1 MTQPP
6 KVRRRD
12 RRAVVTSA
20 NILDAAERL
29 FTERGF
35 HAVTMDA
42 IAEAADRA
50 VGSIYHHFKN
60 KERLYLALVERAL
73 DVNAEAMAAAYG
85 GGRTPIEEL
94 RAASDAYF
102 RFHLGNPGYFRMI
115 ALRTLDVPPGDVA
128 SEAERRIADKVE
140 RLVGDIADTLRRA
153 DAAGQLHC
161 ADPHR
166 TSVFL
171 WGAWN
176 GVLSLRLR
184 PDRLQLDE
192 AELRRV
198 LETGRDIIE
207 QGLGPNKVLK

>member
-1 MTQPP
+1 MTPPP
-6 KVRRRD
+6 KARRPD
-12 RRAVVTSA
+12 RRTALTTS
-20 NILDAAERL
+20 NILDTAERL

-42 IAEAADRA
+42 IADAADLA

-73 DVNAEAMAAAYG
+73 EVNEQAMAGAYG
-85 GGRTPIEEL
+85 NGRSPIEEL
-94 RAASDAYF
+94 RAASDAYCG
-102 RFHLGNPGYFRMI
+102 FHLSNPGYFRMI
-115 ALRTLDVPPGDVA
+115 AQRTLDVPPGDMA
-128 SEAERRIADKVE
+128 GEIERRIADKVE

-153 DAAGQLHC
+153 DAAGQVRC

-166 TSVFL
+166 TSMFL

-184 PDRLQLDE
+184 PDRLRLDDS
-192 AELRRV
+192 ELQAV
-198 LETGRDIIE
+198 LNLGRDIVE
-207 QGLGPNKVLK
+207 RGLRPQS